1 MVLFPT
7 FRLGCITSNAVRTS
21 SCVVASQVSVGVLH
35 LFIIF
40 IYFCSYST
48 FNHCRPLNCSTVRSS
63 VFSFFD
69 TVAVMTAPNPPPATK
84 AQIAAVV
91 VFYMIAALVM
101 VFVNKLVLNAAP
113 ELPVVFLFNQML
125 IAVALLHLSAI
136 VSPRVKIPSWDY
148 SVAKGLFPVVS
159 VNAVGL
165 VWNTLCLRAVDAS
178 YFQIA
183 RGLVL
188 PLTIAVAAVHGR
200 KAPSLLVVV
209 SAILVTGGFLVGIT
223 PSAIITTTTSQ
234 AGLLYGVLSAVAIA
248 VHAVLIGAA
257 LPKVHGSTL
266 ELAYWT
272 NAGTAVLLVPV
283 ILLDGEAHKLWL
295 MSRVWMDVSVQQ
307 ATMNINWRVFLV
319 GSLVTGT
326 CGFLLCVASLISIK
340 VTSPVTHMFTS
351 AVRSVLQ
358 TVLGV
363 LIFKDIITTNRF
375 TSIAVI
381 IFGSCLYTWVKSK
394 GIQRRD
400 VNSQKTLV
408 SNTNYQGSEE
418 KGISEKV

>member
-1 MVLFPT
+1 MAPP
-7 FRLGCITSNAVRTS
+7 SPS
-21 SCVVASQVSVGVLH
+21 S
-35 LFIIF
+35 
-40 IYFCSYST
+40 
-48 FNHCRPLNCSTVRSS
+48 
-63 VFSFFD
+63 
-69 TVAVMTAPNPPPATK
+69 PATR

-113 ELPVVFLFNQML
+113 ELPVLFLFIQML
-125 IAVALLHLSAI
+125 IAVVLLHLSAMI
-136 VSPRVKIPSWDY
+136 SPRVKIPSWDY

-188 PLTIAVAAVHGR
+188 PLTIAVAAVHAR
-200 KAPSLLVVV
+200 KTPSLLVIV
-209 SAILVTGGFLVGIT
+209 SASLVTGGFLIGTT
-223 PSAIITTTTSQ
+223 PSAIITTATSQ
-234 AGLLYGVLSAVAIA
+234 TGLIYGILSAFAIA

-257 LPKVHGSTL
+257 LPKVHGSAL

-272 NAGTAVLLVPV
+272 NAGTAVLLAPV
-283 ILLDGEAHKLWL
+283 MLLNGEAGKMWA
-295 MSRVWMDVSVQQ
+295 MSLAWVDGSAQ
-307 ATMNINWRVFLV
+307 TMNINWKVFLV
-319 GSLVTGT
+319 GSLVTGIF
-326 CGFLLCVASLISIK
+326 GFLFCVASLISIK

-363 LIFKDIITTNRF
+363 LIFRDIITTNRLA
-375 TSIAVI
+375 SITVI
-381 IFGSCLYTWVKSK
+381 LFGSCLYTWVKSRDN
-394 GIQRRD
+394 QRRD
-400 VNSQKTLV
+400 GPQNAPASD
-408 SNTNYQGSEE
+408 TNRQGSEG
-418 KGISEKV
+418 KDNTEKV

>member
-1 MVLFPT
+1 
-7 FRLGCITSNAVRTS
+7 
-21 SCVVASQVSVGVLH
+21 
-35 LFIIF
+35 
-40 IYFCSYST
+40 
-48 FNHCRPLNCSTVRSS
+48 
-63 VFSFFD
+63 
-69 TVAVMTAPNPPPATK
+69 MTAPNPSPTTK

-113 ELPVVFLFNQML
+113 ELPVLFLFNQML
-125 IAVALLHLSAI
+125 IAVALLHLSAKM
-136 VSPRVKIPSWDY
+136 SARVKIPSWDY
-148 SVAKGLFPVVS
+148 SVAKGLFPVVL

-165 VWNTLCLRAVDAS
+165 VWNTLCLRAVDTS

-188 PLTIAVAAVHGR
+188 PLTIAVAAAYGR

-209 SAILVTGGFLVGIT
+209 SAILVTGGFLIGTT
-223 PSAIITTTTSQ
+223 PSATITTATSK
-234 AGLLYGVLSAVAIA
+234 AGLLYGVLSAVAIS

-257 LPKVHGSTL
+257 LPKVHGSAL

-272 NAGTAVLLVPV
+272 NAGTAVLLAPV
-283 ILLDGEAHKLWL
+283 ILLDGEAQKLWV
-295 MSRVWMDVSVQQ
+295 MSQAWMDGSVQQ

-326 CGFLLCVASLISIK
+326 FGFLFCVASLISIK

-358 TVLGV
+358 TILGV
-363 LIFKDIITTNRF
+363 LIFKDIITTNRLA
-375 TSIAVI
+375 SIAVI
-381 IFGSCLYTWVKSK
+381 LFGSCLYTWVKSK
-394 GIQRRD
+394 DIQRRD
-400 VNSQKTLV
+400 IDSQKALV
-408 SNTNYQGSEE
+408 LNTNHQGSEE
-418 KGISEKV
+418 KGISGKV

>member
-1 MVLFPT
+1 MT
-7 FRLGCITSNAVRTS
+7 
-21 SCVVASQVSVGVLH
+21 VSG
-35 LFIIF
+35 
-40 IYFCSYST
+40 T
-48 FNHCRPLNCSTVRSS
+48 P
-63 VFSFFD
+63 
-69 TVAVMTAPNPPPATK
+69 AATK
-84 AQIAAVV
+84 AQITAVV

-113 ELPVVFLFNQML
+113 ELPVLFLFNQML
-125 IAVALLHLSAI
+125 IAVALLHLSAAM
-136 VSPRVKIPSWDY
+136 SPRVKIPSWDY

-165 VWNTLCLRAVDAS
+165 VWNTLCLRAVDTS

-188 PLTIAVAAVHGR
+188 PLTIAVAALHGR
-200 KAPSLLVVV
+200 KAPSLLVIV
-209 SAILVTGGFLVGIT
+209 SASLVTGGFLIGTT
-223 PSAIITTTTSQ
+223 PSATITTSTSQ

-257 LPKVHGSTL
+257 LPKVNGSAL

-272 NAGTAVLLVPV
+272 NAGTAVLLTPV
-283 ILLDGEAHKLWL
+283 MLLDGEAQKLWV
-295 MSRVWMDVSVQQ
+295 MSQAWMDGSLQQ
-307 ATMNINWRVFLV
+307 ATMNIDWKVFLV

-326 CGFLLCVASLISIK
+326 FGFLFCVASLISIK

-363 LIFKDIITTNRF
+363 LIFKDIITTNRLA
-375 TSIAVI
+375 SIAVI
-381 IFGSCLYTWVKSK
+381 LFGSCLYTWVKSK
-394 GIQRRD
+394 DNRRRD
-400 VNSQKTLV
+400 AGSQNAPA
-408 SNTNYQGSEE
+408 SDANHQRSEG
-418 KGISEKV
+418 KGAAEKV